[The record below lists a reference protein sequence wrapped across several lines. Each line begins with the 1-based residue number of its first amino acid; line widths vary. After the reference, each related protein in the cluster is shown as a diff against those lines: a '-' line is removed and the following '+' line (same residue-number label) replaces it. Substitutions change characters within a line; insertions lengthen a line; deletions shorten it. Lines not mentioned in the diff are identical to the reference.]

1 MISFDDV
8 RIRDIS
14 TWFFIPGLL
23 CGLMTREMKKSNIPY
38 VYHNWKQIPEE
49 QKTNQQYYRKKF
61 EDNGYTDTFCMNAIE
76 TTANTDDLFQKSLLF
91 FGDTIDPDY
100 KEQEEYCA
108 KLRHQDMLQEVDAIE
123 REERTMPNI
132 WLE

>member
-38 VYHNWKQIPEE
+38 VYHNWRQIPEE

-61 EDNGYTDTFCMNAIE
+61 EGE
-76 TTANTDDLFQKSLLF
+76 LLHTAPLPSL
-91 FGDTIDPDY
+91 
-100 KEQEEYCA
+100 
-108 KLRHQDMLQEVDAIE
+108 
-123 REERTMPNI
+123 
-132 WLE
+132 